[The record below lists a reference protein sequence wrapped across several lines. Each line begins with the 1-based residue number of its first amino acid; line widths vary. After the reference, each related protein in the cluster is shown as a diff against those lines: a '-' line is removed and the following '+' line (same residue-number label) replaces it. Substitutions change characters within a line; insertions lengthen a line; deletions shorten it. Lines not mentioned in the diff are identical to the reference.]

1 MSDESAATLGPDGA
15 TVPAA
20 TSSPRASAFVEPPL
34 SDEMPEMYQKASECD
49 DPTVYRLLDV
59 IVANRRRQ
67 AKRASAIVRM
77 LDDGAA

>member
-34 SDEMPEMYQKASECD
+34 SDELPETY
-49 DPTVYRLLDV
+49 
-59 IVANRRRQ
+59 I
-67 AKRASAIVRM
+67 AKRASAILLL
-77 LDDGAA
+77 LDAHVKHAKRDAVTHPFPVFPIDPPAA